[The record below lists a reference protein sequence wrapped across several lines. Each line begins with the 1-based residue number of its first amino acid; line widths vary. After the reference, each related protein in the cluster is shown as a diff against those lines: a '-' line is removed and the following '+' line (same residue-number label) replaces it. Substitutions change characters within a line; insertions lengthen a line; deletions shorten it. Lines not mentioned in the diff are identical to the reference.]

1 MIKIHSEIY
10 QNYYL
15 IFDIFYYF
23 LLQYQSFLYLADP
36 PKILLILTDSINFA
50 EILEIISNYFIKY
63 TIKNLILYLI
73 LLVQIIVAVLLFQK
87 ELIYKSFLFTSYIKL
102 FFLIGH
108 LILSKFCL
116 FHLLLL
122 NRNTI
127 SNLNLK
133 NIFIYDLNRCR
144 DILLKQ
150 SFVLF

>member
-73 LLVQIIVAVLLFQK
+73 LLVQIIVAVLLF
-87 ELIYKSFLFTSYIKL
+87 
-102 FFLIGH
+102 
-108 LILSKFCL
+108 
-116 FHLLLL
+116 
-122 NRNTI
+122 
-127 SNLNLK
+127 
-133 NIFIYDLNRCR
+133 
-144 DILLKQ
+144 
-150 SFVLF
+150 